1 MYSSRHT
8 QILNAYSMTSSLV
21 KCLIHYSRT
30 RILENW
36 QDDSMK
42 SRSTKISLKIL
53 NVVKKIHV
61 HFNVKQHFF
70 NTSDGTGILDW
81 LLEVFWKYTRG
92 KYCNLI

>member
-1 MYSSRHT
+1 
-8 QILNAYSMTSSLV
+8 
-21 KCLIHYSRT
+21 
-30 RILENW
+30 
-36 QDDSMK
+36 MK

-81 LLEVFWKYTRG
+81 LLEVFESTPEV
-92 KYCNLI
+92 NTVT